1 MTVCIDCKKDLLIPR
16 DTVCQSCIQK
26 WYLEQKNIALGLGG
40 SGGFSPRVEGS
51 EFEPESISAP
61 RSGHAHLGH
70 SAAESGGGDDP
81 IEQTPRVRARAC
93 LYFRPANVTFS
104 VGEQE

>member
-1 MTVCIDCKKDLLIPR
+1 MTVCIDCKMDLLIPR
-16 DTVCQSCIQK
+16 DTVCQPCIQK
-26 WYLEQKNIALGLGG
+26 WYLDQKNIALGLGG
-40 SGGFSPRVEGS
+40 SGGLPRVEGS

-81 IEQTPRVRARAC
+81 IEQTSRVRARAC

>member
-1 MTVCIDCKKDLLIPR
+1 MTVCIDCKRDLLIPR
-16 DTVCQSCIQK
+16 DTVCQPCIQK
-26 WYLEQKNIALGLGG
+26 FYLVQKNIALGLGG
-40 SGGFSPRVEGS
+40 SGGSSPRVEGS
-51 EFEPESISAP
+51 IPEPESVSAP

-81 IEQTPRVRARAC
+81 IEQTSRVRARAC